1 MTIRELTLDE
11 RSFLAGAVK
20 LLLLSDGV
28 IDDEEIAGVDRLR
41 DAYHFEDM
49 DECLERF
56 EERVE
61 GDEAFD
67 SFAREITRQEAR
79 DFIIEELHELS
90 LKGGYQGHEEHGFI
104 ERLKR
109 IWSE

>member
-20 LLLLSDGV
+20 ILLLSDGV

-41 DAYHFEDM
+41 DVYHFEDM
-49 DECLERF
+49 DECLVRF

-61 GDEAFD
+61 GDGDFEA
-67 SFAREITRQEAR
+67 FAREITRKEAR
-79 DFIIEELHELS
+79 DFVVEELHELS

-104 ERLKR
+104 ERITR